1 PRVLGPMSTVEALD
15 EVSARGSSDWSRYV
29 RLRVVRNLTDVIR
42 RWFRVE
48 ITFADETGYVR
59 AFPGNRI
66 FEPTNPVC
74 RQVLADRE
82 GFRRCG
88 GSSAEAHGLVRRI
101 GRPGDRRPRPAE
113 SVCHAGFRQI
123 VIPVEVGG
131 RVVGSVIA
139 GGILP
144 DADPEEIVARVSA
157 LGIDAESVRQALPH
171 VPRIDELSLQY
182 LLELVALVVQEV
194 VRFHG
199 ELAEKEAALARLSQE
214 LQGKYGFGAI
224 IGQSRPIREMLATLE
239 KVCASDS
246 TILVQG
252 ENGTGKELI
261 ARAIHWNS
269 PRRDKPFVTQSAAA
283 FNDNLLES
291 ELFGH
296 VKGAFTGA
304 IKDKKGLLE
313 AADGGTLFLDELGEM
328 TAAMQVKLL
337 RVLQEGTFM
346 PVGSTETKRVDIRL
360 VCATN
365 RDLRRMVERGEFRED
380 LYYRIN
386 VINVHVPPLR
396 DRREDI
402 PLLVRHFLKQLAV
415 EKKTTPKEVS
425 DEVLERFY
433 DYEWPGNIREL
444 ENEIERLVV
453 MTGDEP
459 RVTAELLSQ
468 RIKDRSMRANVRGV
482 RVEKTLDQILEEVE
496 RRVLMEG
503 LRKHRWN
510 KTQLARQLGISRK
523 GLIAKVQR
531 YQLDRRRE
539 PRA

>member
-1 PRVLGPMSTVEALD
+1 MSTVPTHD
-15 EVSARGSSDWSRYV
+15 DGHTKTTHDWGRYV

-48 ITFADETGYVR
+48 VAFADESGYVR
-59 AFPGNRI
+59 AFAGNRI
-66 FEPTNPVC
+66 FDPTNAVC
-74 RQVLADRE
+74 RMVLADRE
-82 GFRRCG
+82 GYRRCLA
-88 GSSAEAHGLVRRI
+88 SSGESHHLVKKI
-101 GRPGDRRPRPAE
+101 GRPGERKGPSE
-113 SVCHAGFRQI
+113 SRCHLGFRQI
-123 VIPVEVGG
+123 SVPVEIGG
-131 RVVGSVIA
+131 KVIGSVIA

-144 DADPEEIVARVSA
+144 EGDPSSIAVRAEA
-157 LGIDAESVRQALPH
+157 LGLDASAVANALPH
-171 VPRIDELSLQY
+171 LPRIDELSLQY
-182 LLELVALVVQEV
+182 LLELVALVVKEV
-194 VRFHG
+194 ARFHG
-199 ELAEKEAALARLSQE
+199 ELAEKEAAIVRLSHE
-214 LQGKYGFGAI
+214 LDGKFGFAAI
-224 IGQSRPIREMLATLE
+224 IGNSPAIREMLATLE
-239 KVCASDS
+239 KVVVSDS

-261 ARAIHWNS
+261 ARAIHHNS
-269 PRRDKPFVTQSAAA
+269 PRRDEPFVTQSAAA

-304 IKDKKGLLE
+304 VKDKKGLLE
-313 AADGGTLFLDELGEM
+313 VADGGTFFLDELGEM
-328 TAAMQVKLL
+328 TPAMQVKLL

-346 PVGSTETKRVDIRL
+346 PVGSTETKTVDIRL

-386 VINVHVPPLR
+386 VITVQVPPLR

-402 PLLVRHFLKQLAV
+402 PLLVKHFLRSLAH
-415 EKKTTPKEVS
+415 EKKLEPKQVDE
-425 DEVLERFY
+425 EVLERFY

-444 ENEIERLVV
+444 ENEVERLVV
-453 MTGDEP
+453 MAGNEP
-459 RVTAELLSQ
+459 KIGPDLLSQ
-468 RIKDRSMRANVRGV
+468 RIRERAMRANVRGV

-531 YQLDRRRE
+531 YQLDRRKE
-539 PRA
+539 PRV